1 MNDTHATSPA
11 GISESKAAELLYAAH
26 EAWNKRDIAALLRL
40 FDDDMTYWNNLGS
53 ADGATLLRG
62 KEEFVAFLAGLEGM
76 EGLSV
81 PHSFRFSDGIA
92 TASVEFYLRDRR
104 TGHSHSGTFRQV
116 LRFRNDRIL
125 RMDEFHDAGAL
136 GSFLALLGSESSP
149 T

>member
-1 MNDTHATSPA
+1 MTDTRANPA
-11 GISESKAAELLYAAH
+11 SISESKASELLYAAH
-26 EAWNKRDIAALLRL
+26 AAWNKRDLAGLLHL
-40 FDDDMTYWNNLGS
+40 FDDDMTYWSNLGS
-53 ADGATLLRG
+53 PHEPTLLRG
-62 KEEFVAFLAGLEGM
+62 KQEFASFLSGLESM

-92 TASVEFYLRDRR
+92 TTNVEFYLRDRR

-125 RMDEFHDAGAL
+125 RMEEFHDAGAL
-136 GSFLALLGSESSP
+136 GSFLALLSSGSSR